1 MSLERAQM
9 DSEELWAEWAVSP
22 AQQLGCGL
30 LSSQS
35 LPPPAAL
42 APHSTLDLRAPALP
56 PASEWGYVQSEHSGR
71 HSVSLVVRTRHYSSL
86 LVQDLRGPGEA
97 GVGGL
102 SLLPELISG
111 TQSQLGTLRA
121 LVSSEGTWETE
132 TGL

>member
-1 MSLERAQM
+1 MPRWTQKSSGL
-9 DSEELWAEWAVSP
+9 SGLCLLHSSWGVGYSP
-22 AQQLGCGL
+22 ASPCLPL
-30 LSSQS
+30 LPWP
-35 LPPPAAL
+35 LT
-42 APHSTLDLRAPALP
+42 APRTSGDLHCLEL
-56 PASEWGYVQSEHSGR
+56 EWGYVQSEHSGR

-86 LVQDLRGPGEA
+86 LVRDLRGPGEA